1 MKKMQKCDN
10 CGIWS
15 DTIKVFRVRLEEGQA
30 EVKICLPCF
39 HLLKAQSESFALPFS
54 TFLRQQFRLNNR

>member
-15 DTIKVFRVRLEEGQA
+15 DTIKVLRVRLEEGQA

-39 HLLKAQSESFALPFS
+39 HLLKAQGDTLALPFS
-54 TFLRQQFRLNNR
+54 TLLRQLFRLK